1 MGIYVYGALIDS
13 GVGSVCDFCTV
24 EGVVVAQAVGAVV
37 AVDGVCVVV
46 TICGWWYV
54 AVDDEME
61 GSLRNACLVCV
72 VR

>member
-1 MGIYVYGALIDS
+1 MGIYVYGALVDS

-24 EGVVVAQAVGAVV
+24 EGVVVARAVGAVV

-46 TICGWWYV
+46 TICGWRYV

-61 GSLRNACLVCV
+61 GSLGNACLVCV